1 MAGRMRKTD
10 LRFLARVTRSMM
22 VVVVVVVV
30 AALMEIGSEKN
41 RSAVR
46 GKQ

>member
-1 MAGRMRKTD
+1 MAGRMRKSD
-10 LRFLARVTRSMM
+10 LRFLARVTRSM
-22 VVVVVVVV
+22 VVVVVVVM